1 MATPPKRGRGRPPLT
16 EAEKKK
22 REKRAQKAKEEAA
35 VKREKEREKKKQQM
49 LNKRKSIRSQVSKK
63 VKEQQEL
70 AITRSKMLNTGDL
83 QSRIGDEE
91 DKKVIGMIAAKYF
104 GDLPSVDMNNPI
116 EVQQRLDFFLTLA
129 SKPEFPLWWNGL
141 RWCWASN
148 G

>member
-22 REKRAQKAKEEAA
+22 REKRAQKAKEQAA
-35 VKREKEREKKKQQM
+35 AKREKEREKKKQQM

-83 QSRIGDEE
+83 QSRIVSQLAPPYTTL
-91 DKKVIGMIAAKYF
+91 K
-104 GDLPSVDMNNPI
+104 
-116 EVQQRLDFFLTLA
+116 RL
-129 SKPEFPLWWNGL
+129 
-141 RWCWASN
+141 
-148 G
+148 